1 MKLGIIGKF
10 PPIQGGVS
18 TRTYWCAHQLAK
30 RGHAIHV
37 VTNAKE
43 VEYPYRIFMGD
54 RDWAR
59 CEAYYDSGGYVKV
72 HWTPLSSEADCHIP
86 WHNPFVTKLATTA
99 ATVALE
105 NELDLFFSFYLEPY
119 AVAGHLAA
127 EMCQLPHALKTAG
140 SDIGRLWLQPHFD
153 LVYDHI
159 FRQADV
165 VITGRSLSGQLNKLG
180 VNAKRI
186 FCLPDFRLPS
196 DLFCPQGDKLQ
207 VSELLSALRANGH
220 DFNGLGCE
228 AVVNSEHLVVGIYG
242 KPGPRKGTIP
252 LLRAFAQ
259 VVNEHPNS
267 RLIILGEGLEDIQM
281 EIVNTINELN
291 LNQFVWQLPFLPHW
305 RIPEFLRL
313 CHIVCCLEQDF
324 PIQFHAPII
333 AREVLACGRCL
344 VASREIANKISTIE
358 SESSEAYF
366 TLADATDDDAIAK
379 LLIELLSDEH
389 LCSSVAERGQ
399 LLSQEIEG
407 SMRFPENYE
416 DLFTAMIKLK
426 TK

>member
-18 TRTYWCAHQLAK
+18 MRTYWCAHELAK

-43 VEYPYRIFMGD
+43 VKSPYRIFMGD

-59 CEAYYDSGGYVKV
+59 CEAHYESGGYVKV
-72 HWTPLSSEADCHIP
+72 HWTPLPSKADYHIP

-105 NELDLFFSFYLEPY
+105 NELDLFFSYYLEPY

-127 EMCQLPHALKTAG
+127 EMCQLPHVIRHAG
-140 SDIGRLWLQPHFD
+140 SDAGSLWLQPHFD

-159 FRQADV
+159 FRQADA
-165 VITGRSLSGQLNKLG
+165 IISGPPICEQLNKIG
-180 VNAKRI
+180 VDARRI
-186 FCLPDFRLPS
+186 IFLPEFRLPS
-196 DLFCPQGDKLQ
+196 DLFCPHGDKLK
-207 VSELLSALRANGH
+207 VSELLSALQTNGH
-220 DFNGLGCE
+220 DYNELGFE
-228 AVVNSEHLVVGIYG
+228 EVVSSEHLVVGIYG
-242 KPGPRKGTIP
+242 KPGASKGTIP
-252 LLRAFAQ
+252 LLHAFAQ
-259 VVNEHPNS
+259 VVNYHPNS
-267 RLIILGEGLEDIQM
+267 RLIILGEGLENVQM
-281 EIVNTINELN
+281 KIANTINELH
-291 LNQFVWQLPFLPHW
+291 LNQFVLQLPFLPHW

-313 CHIVCCLEQDF
+313 CNIVCCLEQDF
-324 PIQFHAPII
+324 HIKFHTPII

-344 VASREIANKISTIE
+344 VASSEITNKIPTRE

-366 TLADATDDDAIAK
+366 SLTDATDDDAIAK
-379 LLIELLSDEH
+379 LLIKLLSDEH
-389 LCSSVAERGQ
+389 LCSSVAEQGQ
-399 LLSQEIEG
+399 LLSQKIEG

-416 DLFTAMIKLK
+416 DLFTAIIQSKRS
-426 TK
+426 